1 MLKSMVRKNFLYFA
15 ILIGNF
21 TINLELK
28 LATQKTNLKLFI
40 MVPITAEYKGELRT
54 EAVHTKSGK
63 TIITDAPPDNNGK
76 GDAFSPTDLVCA
88 ALSSCMMTIMG
99 MLAER
104 EGIDLGGLKSDVVK
118 IMASNPRRIAEIQV
132 VFSHENLRATDV
144 QKEKL
149 KRAALTCPVALS
161 LHDSIKQNVTFNF

>member
-1 MLKSMVRKNFLYFA
+1 MA
-15 ILIGNF
+15 
-21 TINLELK
+21 
-28 LATQKTNLKLFI
+28 
-40 MVPITAEYKGELRT
+40 PITAKYIAGLRT

-63 TIITDAPPDNNGK
+63 VVITDAPPDNNGK

-99 MLAER
+99 ILAER
-104 EGIDLGGLKSDVVK
+104 ESIDLEGLTSEVVK
-118 IMASNPRRIAEIQV
+118 IMGSNPRKIAEIQIT
-132 VFSHENLRATDV
+132 FSHPNLVATDV

-161 LHDSIKQNVTFNF
+161 LSDSVLQTVTFNF